1 MGQIIHLAGHAV
13 HFGLDHGAGLI
24 HQVDGLIRQETVG
37 DVAVRQGGSGDQGA
51 VVDLH
56 AVEHLVAFLQAAQD
70 GNGVLHRGLI
80 HLHRLEPAF
89 QSGVFLDIL
98 AVLVQRGST
107 DAVQLAAGQ
116 HGLEQVAGVH
126 GTVGLAGTHD
136 GVQLIN
142 EQDDLAFALFH
153 LVQHAL

>member
-1 MGQIIHLAGHAV
+1 ME
-13 HFGLDHGAGLI
+13 HF
-24 HQVDGLIRQETVG
+24 VP
-37 DVAVRQGGSGDQGA
+37 
-51 VVDLH
+51 
-56 AVEHLVAFLQAAQD
+56 FLQAAQD
-70 GNGVLHRGLI
+70 GDGVFHRGLI
-80 HLHRLEPAF
+80 HLNGLEAAL
-89 QSGVFLDIL
+89 QSRVFLDIL

-142 EQDDLAFALFH
+142 EQDDLALALFH